1 MPSRALIVDDNAAN
15 RELMAVMLQRL
26 GFVGVGVADGAS
38 ARAVVERESFDV
50 VFLDLKLANGC
61 GLDLAKEVRSRPWGA
76 RVPLV
81 AVSGVSPEE
90 GAHLVR
96 PGGFDAF
103 LAKPFSFADLE
114 KTIEALLPKGG

>member
-1 MPSRALIVDDNAAN
+1 MSRRALIVDDNATN

-26 GFVGVGVADGAS
+26 GFVGVGVGDASS
-38 ARAVVERESFDV
+38 ARAMVERESFEV
-50 VFLDLKLANGC
+50 VFLDLNLANGC
-61 GLDLAKEVRSRPWGA
+61 GLDLAKEVRIRPWGA

-81 AVSGVSPEE
+81 AVSGISPEE

-103 LAKPFSFADLE
+103 LAKPFSFANLAQ
-114 KTIEALLPKGG
+114 IVEALLPKDG